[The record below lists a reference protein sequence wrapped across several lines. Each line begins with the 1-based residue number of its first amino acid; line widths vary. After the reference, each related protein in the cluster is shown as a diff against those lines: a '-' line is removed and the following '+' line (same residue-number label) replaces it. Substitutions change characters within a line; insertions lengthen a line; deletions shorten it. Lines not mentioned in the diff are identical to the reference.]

1 MTNHLLRCAL
11 VLAALAVAG
20 CQSFDMGGGQ
30 APPPQAIP
38 TAMDGNWASTDG
50 VFVASFERGG
60 FVSRFTATNEMLAK
74 GTYTVTGTNVS
85 MNWISVATKQQRA
98 AACTFMSADTVACNQ
113 QGGGKF
119 ELRRGSG
126 VMPMAAAA
134 TAPAPAPMAAPT
146 PAPAPMPAPASAP
159 APQ

>member
-1 MTNHLLRCAL
+1 MIYRTFRGAL
-11 VLAALAVAG
+11 VLAALSVGA
-20 CQSFDMGGGQ
+20 CQSFQGAESPGPS
-30 APPPQAIP
+30 AP
-38 TAMDGNWASTDG
+38 TSAMDGTWASTDG

-74 GTYTVTGTNVS
+74 GTYTVNGTTVD

-98 AACTFMSADTVACNQ
+98 AACTIMSADVVDCNQ

-119 ELRRGSG
+119 ELRRSNG

-134 TAPAPAPMAAPT
+134 PAPAPVTAAPT
-146 PAPAPMPAPASAP
+146 PAPAA
-159 APQ
+159 Q

>member
-1 MTNHLLRCAL
+1 MINHLLRGAL
-11 VLAALAVAG
+11 VLAGLAVGG
-20 CQSFDMGGGQ
+20 CQSFDMGGGP
-30 APPPQAIP
+30 PPPQAVA

-74 GTYTVTGTNVS
+74 GTYTVAGTNVT
-85 MNWISVATKQQRA
+85 MDWISVKTRQQRA
-98 AACTFMSADTVACNQ
+98 AACTIMSADVVACNQ

-119 ELRRGSG
+119 ELRRSNG

-134 TAPAPAPMAAPT
+134 PAPAPAPAPPPVTAEPT
-146 PAPAPMPAPASAP
+146 PAPAP
-159 APQ
+159 Q

>member
-1 MTNHLLRCAL
+1 MINHLLRGAL
-11 VLAALAVAG
+11 VLAALSVGA
-20 CQSFDMGGGQ
+20 CQSFDRGGEQ
-30 APPPQAIP
+30 PPPQAVA

-74 GTYTVTGTNVS
+74 GTYTVAGTDVT
-85 MNWISVATKQQRA
+85 MDWISVATKQQRA
-98 AACTFMSADTVACNQ
+98 AACTIMSADVVACNQ

-119 ELRRGSG
+119 ELRRSNG

-134 TAPAPAPMAAPT
+134 PAPAPAPAPPPVTAEPT
-146 PAPAPMPAPASAP
+146 PAPAP
-159 APQ
+159 Q

>member
-1 MTNHLLRCAL
+1 
-11 VLAALAVAG
+11 
-20 CQSFDMGGGQ
+20 
-30 APPPQAIP
+30 
-38 TAMDGNWASTDG
+38 MDGEWASTDG

-74 GTYTVTGTNVS
+74 GTYTVNGTTVN

-98 AACTFMSADTVACNQ
+98 AACTIMSADVVACNQ

-119 ELRRGSG
+119 ELRRSNG

-134 TAPAPAPMAAPT
+134 TPAPAPAAAPPPVTAAPT
-146 PAPAPMPAPASAP
+146 PAPA
-159 APQ
+159 Q

>member
-1 MTNHLLRCAL
+1 MTNHLLRGAFA
-11 VLAALAVAG
+11 LAALSVGA
-20 CQSFDMGGGQ
+20 CQSFDMGGQ
-30 APPPQAIP
+30 QPPPPVIS

-74 GTYTVTGTNVS
+74 GTYTVNGTTVD

-98 AACTFMSADTVACNQ
+98 AACTIMSADVVACNQ

-119 ELRRGSG
+119 ELRRSNG

-134 TAPAPAPMAAPT
+134 VAPAPAAEPAPA
-146 PAPAPMPAPASAP
+146 APAPMPAPAP
-159 APQ
+159 PTQ